1 MRRSDPDEK
10 QILFRQQAS
19 PVRASVRFAK
29 NTYIRAM
36 CDIGMVF
43 QAAIVSRKKEAAAE
57 QMEQLQAELSQ
68 VLSEL
73 EDKRQKSAAYADTHA
88 VLRGEEFKQYVTKLR

>member
-1 MRRSDPDEK
+1 MS
-10 QILFRQQAS
+10 L
-19 PVRASVRFAK
+19 
-29 NTYIRAM
+29 
-36 CDIGMVF
+36 

-57 QMEQLQAELSQ
+57 QMEQQQAELSR

-88 VLRGEEFKQYVTKLR
+88 VLRGEEFKQYVTKLRWVELSVPTNLEICEFPTVKPSVKRNSKRMRLIFLY

>member
-1 MRRSDPDEK
+1 MKVRSSIQEYAE
-10 QILFRQQAS
+10 INHFRG
-19 PVRASVRFAK
+19 
-29 NTYIRAM
+29 N
-36 CDIGMVF
+36 F